1 VSVVHGTRHEASVTR
16 ELLLQPL
23 RFAFSLI
30 DQARAGLDQR
40 RTLEGATTVPTKE
53 VGRSL
58 EGISVVV
65 PERANVALL
74 GECLRSALAAC
85 RGLAEPSEILVVV
98 NGSPA
103 TDYEPLRAELPAVR
117 WLFFRDD
124 LGHSGAIRAGAR
136 AARYDWMYLL
146 RSDLVLDPHALEEVA
161 RWRAPRVFAVAS
173 QIFFADPARPR
184 ETTGW
189 VDLRIENGLLEI
201 FERAPGDDRTVRGNL
216 CASSGSSL
224 FQKRLLQTIMGPFD
238 PYSLFD
244 WADVE
249 WSTRAQRLGYDVLFC
264 PASEAWRRSGAMVG
278 RLHEA
283 SKVDRVAV
291 RDRTLFQ
298 LRNINRLVSHDAL
311 FQQMLAIDRRSFREL
326 MRPRQFLGILRARF
340 ELEKSGIDDSLLPYA
355 TAARF
360 VRPPGLP
367 ERSRVL
373 VVSPYAMLPPKHGS
387 AVRTMKLLR
396 EIAGTHDVILVS
408 DEPAS
413 YETLRAPDLQ
423 AVSALHPVGGR
434 VEIETEAGVRIDRIR
449 SHSHQL
455 LRDMV
460 HKRIAC
466 DAPAVVLV
474 EHVELSA
481 LVTQGKKGVPWC
493 LHLQD
498 VLIAGDGSEADRL
511 ERKLTNLHDTVVVCS
526 EEDAALVDHPAALVL
541 PACADFDPAAY
552 RPSPAEPRLLF
563 LGPFRYPPN
572 LIGIRTFLEQVWP
585 RLLEEVPDAQLD
597 ILGGD
602 EGPAIAAGER
612 CFGQPGVRLRPFVAQ
627 PRDAL
632 DACALTINP
641 IRGNRG
647 SAVKVIESLA
657 AGRVCVSTVEGARGF
672 RSAGF
677 RSLVEVPSVAEML
690 VPLLGLLSD
699 TSGRRMLESA
709 DGNVLAGFSWAAAA
723 ARLAQHWSRARAEGE
738 PSRANRQRA
747 LEPRPQISRSA

>member
-1 VSVVHGTRHEASVTR
+1 MSVTQGTRREASVAR
-16 ELLLQPL
+16 DLLLRPL
-23 RFAFSLI
+23 RFAFDRI
-30 DQARAGLDQR
+30 DQARAKRDER
-40 RTLEGATTVPTKE
+40 RALEGGTSAPTKE
-53 VGRSL
+53 VTRPA

-85 RGLAEPSEILVVV
+85 RALAEPSEILVVV
-98 NGSPA
+98 HGSPA
-103 TDYEPLRAELPAVR
+103 ADYQPLRAELPAVR
-117 WLFFRDD
+117 WLFFREDP
-124 LGHSGAIRAGAR
+124 GHWGAIRAGAR

-146 RSDLVLDPHALEEVA
+146 SSNAVLDPHALGEAA

-173 QIFFADPARPR
+173 QIFFADPAWHR
-184 ETTGW
+184 EETGW
-189 VDLRIENGLLEI
+189 VDLRIENGLLD
-201 FERAPGDDRTVRGNL
+201 FFGRAPQDDRTVRGNL
-216 CASSGSSL
+216 CAGSGSSL
-224 FQKRLLQTIMGPFD
+224 FQKRLLQRLMGPFD
-238 PYSLFD
+238 PYSTFA
-244 WADVE
+244 WAGAE
-249 WSTRAQRLGYDVLFC
+249 WGTRAQRLGYDVLFC
-264 PASEAWRRSGAMVG
+264 PASKAWRRHAATVG

-283 SKVDRVAV
+283 SDVDRVLA
-291 RDRTLFQ
+291 RDRTLFH
-298 LRNINRLVSHDAL
+298 LRNIDRLISRDAL
-311 FQQMLAIDRRSFREL
+311 FEQMLAIDSRSFLEL
-326 MRPRQFLGILRARF
+326 IRPRQSVGILRARF
-340 ELEKSGIDDSLLPYA
+340 ELASNGIDDSMLPYV

-360 VRPPGLP
+360 ARPPGLP
-367 ERSRVL
+367 ERPRVL
-373 VVSPYAMLPPKHGS
+373 AVSPYSMLPPKHGS

-396 EIAGTHDVILVS
+396 EIAGTHDVVLVS

-413 YETLRAPDLQ
+413 YDKLSEPDLQ
-423 AVSALHPVGGR
+423 ALVALHPVGGR
-434 VEIETEAGVRIDRIR
+434 VESTTDACVRIDRIR
-449 SHSHQL
+449 NHSHQL

-481 LVTQGKKGVPWC
+481 LVTQGKRGVPWC

-498 VLIAGDGSEADRL
+498 VLIEGDGSEADRL
-511 ERKLTNLHDTVVVCS
+511 ERKLTSLHDTVVVCS

-552 RPSPAEPRLLF
+552 RPSPAETRLLF

-585 RLLEEVPDAQLD
+585 LLLEEIPDAQLD

-602 EGPAIAAGER
+602 EGPAVAAGER
-612 CFGQPGVRLRPFVAQ
+612 CFRQPGVRLRPFVAQ
-627 PRDAL
+627 TRAAL

-657 AGRVCVSTVEGARGF
+657 AGRICVSTFEGARGF

-690 VPLLGLLSD
+690 VPLRRLLRD
-699 TSGRRMLESA
+699 APARHALEPA
-709 DGNVLAGFSWAAAA
+709 DADVMEGFSLTAAA
-723 ARLAQHWSRARAEGE
+723 ARLARHWEKAGGEAGRSRWT
-738 PSRANRQRA
+738 
-747 LEPRPQISRSA
+747 